1 VGAKAITGIVA
12 KIMYYFK
19 FINSRLDFQ
28 RWNRPWHGRYHYLPY
43 SMPHRRK
50 QIKLKFV
57 GDWLFDRYQRAPGKL
72 SVLYW
77 RTHKEES

>member
-1 VGAKAITGIVA
+1 
-12 KIMYYFK
+12 MLYFK

-57 GDWLFDRYQRAPGKL
+57 GDWLFDRYQRAPRKL
-72 SVLYW
+72 TVLYW
-77 RTHKEES
+77 HTHKDNYERTLG

>member
-12 KIMYYFK
+12 KIMYYYK

-28 RWNRPWHGRYHYLPY
+28 RWDRPWYGLYHYLPY